1 MSEIKK
7 CYICSSVEHDVEL
20 TECVHCGKTIC
31 SDTEQ
36 CCEQLDNGDSP
47 TCTKCIAT
55 YEKFDCNKCLNKE
68 KGECPIVD
76 YNYVYNCPEYIEL
89 TDRLKFELRIKEII
103 ASEMGYEIY
112 EIEDTSKLKDDLT
125 INSLDAVLII
135 MEIEESYPSI
145 KINDSDLIETEN
157 KTVMDLINMLYKQ
170 VEEVKKDE

>member
-1 MSEIKK
+1 M
-7 CYICSSVEHDVEL
+7 CSL
-20 TECVHCGKTIC
+20 CKTIC
-31 SDTEQ
+31 SEK
-36 CCEQLDNGDSP
+36 DNCVVHLGHDEEFP

-55 YEKFDCNKCLNKE
+55 YTEYDCNKCFNQ
-68 KGECPIVD
+68 GQNECPVEGFESVFD
-76 YNYVYNCPEYIEL
+76 CPEYVEL

-125 INSLDAVLII
+125 IDSLDAVLII

-170 VEEVKKDE
+170 FEEVKKDE